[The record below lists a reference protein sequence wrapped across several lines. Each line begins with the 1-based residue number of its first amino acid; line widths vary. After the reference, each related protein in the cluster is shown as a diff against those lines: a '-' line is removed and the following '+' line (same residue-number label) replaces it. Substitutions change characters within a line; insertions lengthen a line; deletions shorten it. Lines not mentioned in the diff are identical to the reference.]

1 MSGIRQCGGAMV
13 ARVRA
18 DHLAKE
24 KGPAARWG
32 YSQGGRLAC
41 SLLVLG
47 LPLRTH
53 PALPEPAVQDQRRC
67 HPDGDV
73 KRHQADQANEVGNG
87 GYRPE

>member
-32 YSQGGRLAC
+32 TTPANGW
-41 SLLVLG
+41 LV
-47 LPLRTH
+47 
-53 PALPEPAVQDQRRC
+53 AYRRW
-67 HPDGDV
+67 D
-73 KRHQADQANEVGNG
+73 
-87 GYRPE
+87 